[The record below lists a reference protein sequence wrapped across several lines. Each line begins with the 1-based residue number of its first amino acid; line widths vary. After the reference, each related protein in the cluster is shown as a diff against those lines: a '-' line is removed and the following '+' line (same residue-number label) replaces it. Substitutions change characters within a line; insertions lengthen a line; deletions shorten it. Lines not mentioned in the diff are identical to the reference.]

1 MSNQPMYTT
10 YVNVP
15 RQPTM
20 EGRMLVKRKGEQWK
34 PRCAGAS
41 ALSLSLACCFLP
53 FFRSLLY

>member
-34 PRCAGAS
+34 PRCAAAS
-41 ALSLSLACCFLP
+41 ALSLFLSRAASLP
-53 FFRSLLY
+53 FFFSLY